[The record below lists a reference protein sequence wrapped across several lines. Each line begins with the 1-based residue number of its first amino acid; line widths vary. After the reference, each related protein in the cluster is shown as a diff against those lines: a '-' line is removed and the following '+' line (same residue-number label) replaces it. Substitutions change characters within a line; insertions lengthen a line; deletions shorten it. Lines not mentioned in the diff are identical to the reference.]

1 LTPPP
6 PRRQQSRPSRSSREP
21 WRNVPLGGITFP
33 EPPAPP
39 GGTMLLIR
47 EIMHCKPGKVRELV
61 KKFLAMDELQKKM
74 GMPRM
79 KVMTDLAAERYWT
92 VIAEMEVE
100 NLTAFEKMFADM
112 GNDPNAKEFE
122 TIMKGYH
129 DLVDD
134 GRREIYKIETTK

>member
-1 LTPPP
+1 
-6 PRRQQSRPSRSSREP
+6 
-21 WRNVPLGGITFP
+21 
-33 EPPAPP
+33 
-39 GGTMLLIR
+39 MLLIR
-47 EIMHCKPGKVRELV
+47 EVMHCKPGKVRELV

-112 GNDPNAKEFE
+112 VNDPNAKEFE

-134 GRREIYKIETTK
+134 GRREIYKIEGTA